1 MFSLCLR
8 RDLQRSVISPQ
19 PPPPCVC
26 VCVCVCVWCVCM
38 CGVCVCVVGVGRV
51 ASHGGDS
58 VAVGS
63 RLLAKIHSSLL
74 ASCFPGFIWAGE
86 DSEFLLGTNPAGRAG
101 C

>member
-1 MFSLCLR
+1 MVCLYM
-8 RDLQRSVISPQ
+8 
-19 PPPPCVC
+19 CKVC
-26 VCVCVCVWCVCM
+26 VECMVYMTLRVCECVWCVCM